1 MKVADGKKGITTEI
15 ITKAVMEAIE
25 RKRDIFVEAVEESI
39 EDIVM
44 KKLIDEG
51 LKGNYVKEED
61 ILRILK

>member
-1 MKVADGKKGITTEI
+1 MKVADGKKRITTEI